1 MQSVTK
7 KSSELFCSV
16 TDLLLEDLDQ
26 EQIDKIHFR
35 TFCSIAI
42 SRKIDLTRMTNREA
56 LPIEQS
62 MDGDKWIPHAVTQ
75 GILYHA

>member
-7 KSSELFCSV
+7 NTSKLFCSV

-26 EQIDKIHFR
+26 EQMDKIHFR

-42 SRKIDLTRMTNREA
+42 SRKIDLTLMTNHESHS
-56 LPIEQS
+56 IEQS
-62 MDGDKWIPHAVTQ
+62 MDGDKWISHAVTQ
-75 GILYHA
+75 GVLYHA

>member
-26 EQIDKIHFR
+26 EQMDKIHFR

-42 SRKIDLTRMTNREA
+42 ALKIDLTLMTNHESYLIDQA
-56 LPIEQS
+56 
-62 MDGDKWIPHAVTQ
+62 MDGDKWISHAVTQ

>member
-7 KSSELFCSV
+7 KSSDLFCSV

-62 MDGDKWIPHAVTQ
+62 MDGDKWISHAVTQ